1 MTQSIATATPEEDRA
16 MQTKYE
22 NVVNRTTIGEEN
34 LALNKLVHQQ
44 HTRIQELLREV
55 KALELLTDA
64 QQEDILEMQS

>member
-22 NVVNRTTIGEEN
+22 
-34 LALNKLVHQQ
+34 LALNK
-44 HTRIQELLREV
+44 RIKELTREV

-64 QQEDILEMQS
+64 QQKDILEMQA